1 MRWAARP
8 DSPEVVRVS
17 EALPESSFRVLDF
30 VFSQVLCSNFASLLL
45 QKSIYLLFK
54 MLSFFLFRCFI
65 CLLFGE
71 GELYRCVKSTV
82 SFDFDLDLVLFCA
95 LQHVFSSLLVK
106 LRISEWSKEEKNI
119 RSTVMVY

>member
-1 MRWAARP
+1 MGGEAGHAGGGEGERSLAR
-8 DSPEVVRVS
+8 VQ
-17 EALPESSFRVLDF
+17 LPRARLCLLAGTLFELCLFVAPKINISSLQKCDLFLFF
-30 VFSQVLCSNFASLLL
+30 VFF
-45 QKSIYLLFK
+45 
-54 MLSFFLFRCFI
+54 
-65 CLLFGE
+65 CLLYGE

-106 LRISEWSKEEKNI
+106 LRISEWRKEEKNI